1 MIKKS
6 NEVSLKEAI
15 DEMLHV
21 YKLKGKVYEA
31 QIINSWGRVMGTMIE
46 KHTRDLYLKNG
57 KLFIK
62 VDSAALKMELTY
74 SRSKIIDRVN
84 HEIGS
89 AIVEEVVLL

>member
-1 MIKKS
+1 MKKT
-6 NEVSLKEAI
+6 NEVTLKEAI
-15 DEMLHV
+15 DNMLHV

-31 QIINSWGRVMGTMIE
+31 QLVNSWGRIMGAMIE

-84 HEIGS
+84 HELGS
-89 AIVEEVVLL
+89 VVVEEVVLL